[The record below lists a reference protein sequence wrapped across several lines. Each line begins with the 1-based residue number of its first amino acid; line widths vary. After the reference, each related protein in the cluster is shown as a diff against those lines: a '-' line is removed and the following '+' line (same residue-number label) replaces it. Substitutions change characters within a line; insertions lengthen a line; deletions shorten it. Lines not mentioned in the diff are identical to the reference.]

1 MFRNEHKPFDN
12 RPIGLNNPTR
22 MVEHYFSH
30 NAFDVI
36 QQVHYNLGLLQTLSN
51 NMTLLNSVG
60 SNLFD
65 LKGIQ
70 KYLGDIVTV
79 AHNLNNIIT
88 VHNELPILQDLAP
101 RIKEFTSQ
109 LECYNAKSASFEKDY
124 EQRIQ
129 ELTSK
134 TKYIEDL
141 YIQYECGLKHI
152 VEEQMERLTVSAN
165 KYLQEF
171 EKTNECVLDKLNHF
185 NDVQYSVVNKAVQ
198 NHNKIEAKLAHL
210 EASDAVT
217 QWVFSQDDKAYGIAL
232 KAIKN
237 SEEYENDETMNRK
250 RLKYE
255 QQNDVL
261 KLIKN
266 SSEVKVEDGC
276 SFGGCNG

>member
-1 MFRNEHKPFDN
+1 MYGNHYCRQPALSTE
-12 RPIGLNNPTR
+12 I
-22 MVEHYFSH
+22 VERYIPP
-30 NAFDVI
+30 NAFNIV
-36 QQVHYNLGLLQTLSN
+36 QQVHLNLGLLTELVKNLPTYQAVNSKLFE
-51 NMTLLNSVG
+51 LN
-60 SNLFD
+60 
-65 LKGIQ
+65 GIQ
-70 KYLGDIVTV
+70 RYLGDIVAV
-79 AHNLNNIIT
+79 ATNLNNIVT

-129 ELTSK
+129 ELTTK

>member
-1 MFRNEHKPFDN
+1 MYGNHYCRQPALSTE
-12 RPIGLNNPTR
+12 I
-22 MVEHYFSH
+22 VERYIPP
-30 NAFDVI
+30 NAFNIV
-36 QQVHYNLGLLQTLSN
+36 QQVHLNLGLLKELVKNLPMFETVNSKLFE
-51 NMTLLNSVG
+51 LN
-60 SNLFD
+60 
-65 LKGIQ
+65 GIQ
-70 KYLGDIVTV
+70 RYLGDIVAV
-79 AHNLNNIIT
+79 ATNLNNIVT

-109 LECYNAKSASFEKDY
+109 LECFKAKSDSFKLDY

-152 VEEQMERLTVSAN
+152 VAEQMERLTVSAN

-198 NHNKIEAKLAHL
+198 NHDKIEAKLAHL

-237 SEEYENDETMNRK
+237 SEQYENDESMNRK

-266 SSEVKVEDGC
+266 SSEVKVDDGC